1 MWLVGYWLLTT
12 SAVPIVVASDAAV
25 GNATSTALHKKH
37 KPLTQLAHLI
47 RHGEKDD
54 GDDLSPRGQQRAR
67 CLADRLLDAGITHL
81 FAYDDKPSRRPVET
95 ITPLAKALGLDI
107 DVSYKRDEVKELVA
121 AIGALDADAVVLVCW
136 EHTVLTSIAHHL
148 GVDSPPD
155 YPSDE
160 YDWEWTILEG
170 ALKQSSEDC

>member
-1 MWLVGYWLLTT
+1 L
-12 SAVPIVVASDAAV
+12 P
-25 GNATSTALHKKH
+25 
-37 KPLTQLAHLI
+37 QLARLI
-47 RHGEKDD
+47 RHAEKDKK
-54 GDDLSPRGQQRAR
+54 DDLSPRGRQRAT
-67 CLADRLLDAGITHL
+67 CLAQRYRNTGITHL

-95 ITPLAKALGLDI
+95 ITPLANALGLDI
-107 DVSYKRDEVKELVA
+107 DVRYKRDEVKELVA

-136 EHTVLTSIAHHL
+136 EHTVLRSIAHHL

-160 YDWEWTILEG
+160 YDREWTVTEG